1 MVKWL
6 LSMILNV
13 SFNLGTQIRQ
23 FNLSDEVVV
32 FNTSTFP
39 EWTPP
44 FTGARIPLEGMK
56 SFSTNDNV
64 RIIANIYRNISII
77 LPTGINRYEN
87 DE

>member
-1 MVKWL
+1 
-6 LSMILNV
+6 MILNV

>member
-1 MVKWL
+1 
-6 LSMILNV
+6 MISNV

-44 FTGARIPLEGMK
+44 FTGAHISLEGMK

-77 LPTGINRYEN
+77 LPTGINRYEK
-87 DE
+87 